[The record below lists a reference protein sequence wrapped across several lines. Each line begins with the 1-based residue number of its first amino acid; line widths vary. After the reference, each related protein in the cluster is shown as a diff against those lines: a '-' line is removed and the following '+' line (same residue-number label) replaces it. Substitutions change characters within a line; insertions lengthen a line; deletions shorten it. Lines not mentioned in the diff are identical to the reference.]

1 MIIFLYGADT
11 FRSHRML
18 QEMKN
23 KFIKD
28 IDKESNSLSLLD
40 GQTVTLKEISEKINT
55 GSLFV
60 KKRLIIIENIFKNKK
75 TKLFAELADY
85 LKKFSASDENILIF
99 IDEELNSKEKPLKA
113 DAKKL
118 FTFLSK
124 QKYAQEFKP
133 LSNIQLLNFIKKE
146 ATGYKKEI
154 GAAAAS
160 LLINLAGGDLWVIA
174 SEVKKLSFYA
184 SAGLISENDVR
195 ELCAGTI
202 SDDIFALTDA
212 LSVKNKT
219 QALKL
224 LEEQYAA
231 GLSEEY
237 LIAML
242 VRQFKILLQIRDA
255 IDANLSQAEMT
266 SRLKLHP
273 FVVKKGLSQA
283 RNFSADNLKRCL
295 NELVGL
301 DFFNKTGRSQIKTE
315 LMLLISS
322 L

>member
-1 MIIFLYGADT
+1 
-11 FRSHRML
+11 
-18 QEMKN
+18 MKE
-23 KFIKD
+23 F
-28 IDKESNSLSLLD
+28 SY
-40 GQTVTLKEISEKINT
+40 
-55 GSLFV
+55 
-60 KKRLIIIENIFKNKK
+60 KN
-75 TKLFAELADY
+75 
-85 LKKFSASDENILIF
+85 
-99 IDEELNSKEKPLKA
+99 
-113 DAKKL
+113 
-118 FTFLSK
+118 
-124 QKYAQEFKP
+124 
-133 LSNIQLLNFIKKE
+133 
-146 ATGYKKEI
+146 
-154 GAAAAS
+154 
-160 LLINLAGGDLWVIA
+160 
-174 SEVKKLSFYA
+174 
-184 SAGLISENDVR
+184 
-195 ELCAGTI
+195 
-202 SDDIFALTDA
+202 
-212 LSVKNKT
+212 NKT